1 MSSATKGE
9 GKGAKRRQAG
19 NRRAQHNAVYLNPD
33 MREQMIAES
42 AYYRAQARGFNGGD
56 EMRDWLA
63 AEDEINRLLLNQ
75 A

>member
-1 MSSATKGE
+1 MSSATKG
-9 GKGAKRRQAG
+9 KGANRRPTG
-19 NRRAQHNAVYLNPD
+19 NRAQRNAGHLNPD

-42 AYYRAQARGFNGGD
+42 AYYRALARDFNGGD

-75 A
+75 I

>member
-1 MSSATKGE
+1 MRSTTKE
-9 GKGAKRRQAG
+9 KGVNRRKPG
-19 NRRAQHNAVYLNPD
+19 NRVQHNVGRLNAD

-42 AYYRAQARGFNGGD
+42 AYYRALARGFNGGD
-56 EMRDWLA
+56 EMLDWLA